1 MLNSYAAAKLQHG
14 RTKVPPPPRR
24 GTGRGRGTVLT
35 WNDNYK
41 SKYKMENVWIFH
53 LVCQHTTR
61 ARRGG
66 KSRKKRQRE
75 VPNAMPHVAT
85 CSGSSSGNSNA
96 HVNVNLVNATKHSTA
111 TAATTRNNNEWN
123 NSIGHCCGNLPP
135 PLRLPPLLGLATP
148 PWPAW
153 FHMCFYVNFHE
164 ISWQHDELPAL
175 PPCGTNTPISRRR
188 ESGNTTAVTC
198 RNLRDGNQQS
208 GEGGRQLCLMRSW
221 HLAKVVFAVAARG

>member
-1 MLNSYAAAKLQHG
+1 
-14 RTKVPPPPRR
+14 
-24 GTGRGRGTVLT
+24 
-35 WNDNYK
+35 
-41 SKYKMENVWIFH
+41 
-53 LVCQHTTR
+53 
-61 ARRGG
+61 
-66 KSRKKRQRE
+66 
-75 VPNAMPHVAT
+75 MPHVAT
-85 CSGSSSGNSNA
+85 CSGSNSSNA

-123 NSIGHCCGNLPP
+123 NSIGHCCGNLPA
-135 PLRLPPLLGLATP
+135 PLLLPPPLGLATP

-208 GEGGRQLCLMRSW
+208 GEGGEAAMPNAQLTPCQSSFRCRCARLIRSRKCRDPIGD
-221 HLAKVVFAVAARG
+221 LAGNEAEHVVEALSVPPLPGGATPRAQP